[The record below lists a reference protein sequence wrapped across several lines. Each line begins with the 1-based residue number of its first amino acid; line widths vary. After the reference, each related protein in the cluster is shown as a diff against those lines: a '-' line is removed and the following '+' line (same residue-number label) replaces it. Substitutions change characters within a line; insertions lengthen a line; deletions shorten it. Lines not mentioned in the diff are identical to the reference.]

1 MKKLSNEGIS
11 VQYSATP
18 SAEPAQSAT
27 HILWEQILYLLDS
40 AMGKYSFET
49 YLGVMSDFVD
59 EEIRQGLAQGL
70 HYTGGHVFFENNN
83 TNNTCNVKVELFF
96 SQPRCDKYTV
106 KSAERE
112 LPKEKFIHKDIS
124 LLEKNGRIEFNV
136 EKPEV

>member
-1 MKKLSNEGIS
+1 MKKLSNEGNS
-11 VQYSATP
+11 VQYSAE
-18 SAEPAQSAT
+18 SAQSAT
-27 HILWEQILYLLDS
+27 HILWEQILYLLGS
-40 AMGKYSFET
+40 VMGKYSFKT

-59 EEIRQGLAQGL
+59 EEIRQGIAQGL
-70 HYTGGHVFFENNN
+70 HYTGGHVFFEDNN

-96 SQPRCDKYTV
+96 SQQGCDKYAV

-112 LPKEKFIHKDIS
+112 LPKEMFIHKDIA